1 MFDHEIAEK
10 LRLKFRNS
18 LSWFHYFGADFE
30 IFKYVRKS
38 RFFLNETEQN
48 LILAK
53 FGWSRV
59 SQNCSHFLTS
69 RYVTKILT
77 YTYLRIPKDSHVT
90 TLGIWL

>member
-1 MFDHEIAEK
+1 MK
-10 LRLKFRNS
+10 SQKNYVLN
-18 LSWFHYFGADFE
+18 FE
-30 IFKYVRKS
+30 IRYLGFTILGLILRFLNMFENHV
-38 RFFLNETEQN
+38 FFLNETEQN